1 MRRQTGEHSSAGRA
15 HALQAWGHRFEPCCS
30 HHFDPPYPPGLPG
43 AVVQLVRTPACHAGG
58 RGFKSLP
65 RRHPFFVLTVW
76 SSRRRGRGKDTFASV
91 AQLVEQRTENPR
103 VVGSIPTG
111 GTIPAGIPCGDLNAS
126 VAHLVERHLAK
137 VEVASSSL
145 VTRSKT
151 GQSFLCPVF
160 LKIERCHSQVVRQS
174 SAKAPLPSSNLGGT
188 SSLC

>member
-1 MRRQTGEHSSAGRA
+1 MGSQVRA
-15 HALQAWGHRFEPCCS
+15 LLF
-30 HHFDPPYPPGLPG
+30 PPFWPPSFPGLPG

-111 GTIPAGIPCGDLNAS
+111 GTISPQASLAGRTNAS

-145 VTRSKT
+145 VTCS
-151 GQSFLCPVF
+151 
-160 LKIERCHSQVVRQS
+160 RQMS
-174 SAKAPLPSSNLGGT
+174 VEASGFCTPSGDIAKW
-188 SSLC
+188 